1 MSSIITQKG
10 LYAVRAVLELAR
22 HGGSDRP
29 LRMADIAKAQDIPPR
44 FLEAILN
51 QLRRAGIAES
61 VRGPVGGYLLARPA
75 QSVSVGEV
83 LRAIQGPMQP
93 VAQAPQV
100 KRRTS
105 FDVLTSLWG
114 RAEGALNQV
123 FDHTS
128 FAQLLDE
135 EAVNRGTLAFD
146 I

>member
-1 MSSIITQKG
+1 MSSIISQKG

-22 HGGSDRP
+22 HSRSDKP
-29 LRMADIAKAQDIPPR
+29 VRMADIAKAQDIPPR

-75 QSVSVGEV
+75 QTITVGAV
-83 LRAIQGPMQP
+83 LRAVQGPMQP
-93 VAQAPQV
+93 VAQAPQS
-100 KRRTS
+100 RRRAG
-105 FDVLTSLWG
+105 FDVFANLWS
-114 RAEGALNQV
+114 RAEDALTRTL
-123 FDHTS
+123 DGTT

-135 EAVNRGTLAFD
+135 EAAHQGTLAYD